1 MTGMPVAKVRAVS
14 KEAIPKSFCVAHMN
28 KIKCQRGKE
37 KEMLSKSVK
46 WISTLLA
53 VAAVLLLSSPMVFA
67 AEVLPDEGGSLIK
80 VIFAVGAMIGAG
92 LAIGLG
98 AIGAGAGIG
107 NAANGAC
114 GAVGRNPGV
123 QGKIMMTMLVGMA
136 MAESIAIY
144 ALVVSLVLLYA
155 NPYTSFLW
163 G

>member
-1 MTGMPVAKVRAVS
+1 MFR
-14 KEAIPKSFCVAHMN
+14 
-28 KIKCQRGKE
+28 
-37 KEMLSKSVK
+37 KSVK
-46 WISTLLA
+46 WVSTLLA
-53 VAAVLLLSSPMVFA
+53 ASAILLLSSPMVFA
-67 AEVLPDEGGSLIK
+67 AETLPDEGGALIK

-114 GAVGRNPGV
+114 SAVGRNPGV

>member
-1 MTGMPVAKVRAVS
+1 MLHK
-14 KEAIPKSFCVAHMN
+14 F
-28 KIKCQRGKE
+28 GK
-37 KEMLSKSVK
+37 KFLTVFT
-46 WISTLLA
+46 ST
-53 VAAVLLLSSPMVFA
+53 VVLLLSSSYVFA
-67 AEVLPDEGGSLIK
+67 AETIPVGGESYIK
-80 VIFAVGAMIGAG
+80 VIFAVGAMIAAG

-114 GAVGRNPGV
+114 QAVGRNPGV

-155 NPYTSFLW
+155 NPYVRYFL